1 MIKIKFL
8 DGKVKEYKSGVT
20 LATIAQDISKSLSK
34 KVIAGY
40 VDDELYDL
48 TRPIEH
54 DAQIRLIEIESEEGE
69 AILNH
74 SAAHLLAQA
83 ITRLYPSAKFG
94 VGPNIENGFYYDFK
108 TDETVKEEDIVKIEK
123 EMRKIVSEAVDVQ
136 RKVVSKK
143 EALKFF
149 KKDKYKTAIINDLD
163 DDQDITLYTQ
173 GEFTDLCRGVHVPNT
188 KMIKNFKLLSLAGAY
203 WRGDSNNEMLQRI
216 YGVAKP
222 TKEALEH
229 YLHVVEEGKKRD
241 HRKLGKELNLF
252 MFSEYGPGFPFF
264 LPHGMILRNQLE
276 AFWRDIHEKDG
287 YQMIQTPIM
296 LDKDLWE
303 VSGHWFNYRENMYTS
318 EVDKHEFVIKPMN
331 CPGAMMV
338 YDNTVHSYK
347 EFPLRFGE
355 LGLVHR
361 HEASGALHGLFRVRS
376 FTQDD
381 GHIFMMEEQIESEII
396 RLIKLYDEVY
406 SVFDLS
412 FEIELSTRP
421 ENYIG
426 EVATWDLAEEALA
439 KAITNAGYSY
449 KVNPGD
455 GAFYGPKLDF
465 KLKDSL
471 GRIWQ
476 CGTIQLDNNLPERFD
491 LTYIASDGTKKRP
504 ILLHRACLGSIERFI
519 GILIEHYAGAFPT
532 WLAPEQVRI
541 IPVNKVFNDYTQEI
555 NDLLL
560 SKHIRT
566 SIDERDEKLSYLIRD
581 AQVKKIPYQLV
592 IGEKEVKDKTI
603 TYRKYGSQEQ
613 VTLPLKDFVS
623 LMQKDIKNKG
633 KK

>member
-8 DGKVKEYKSGVT
+8 DGKIKEYDSGVT

-40 VDDELYDL
+40 VNDELYDL

-54 DAQIRLIEIESEEGE
+54 DAQIRLIEIESAEGE

-83 ITRLYPSAKFG
+83 ITRLYPNAKFG

-108 TDETVKEEDIVKIEK
+108 TDETVKEEDIAKIEK
-123 EMRKIVSEAVDVQ
+123 EMHKIVSEAVAVQ

-143 EALKFF
+143 EALKLF

-188 KMIKNFKLLSLAGAY
+188 KMIKHFKLLSLAGAY

-264 LPHGMILRNQLE
+264 LPNGMVLRNQLE

-331 CPGAMMV
+331 CPGVMV
-338 YDNTVHSYK
+338 VYANTVHSYK
-347 EFPLRFGE
+347 ELPLRFGE

-361 HEASGALHGLFRVRS
+361 HEASGALHGLFRVRA

-381 GHIFMMEEQIESEII
+381 GHIFMMEEQIEAEII

-412 FEIELSTRP
+412 FDIELSTRP
-421 ENYIG
+421 ENFIG
-426 EVATWDLAEEALA
+426 EVETWDLAEEALA
-439 KAITNAGYSY
+439 KAITNAGYTY

-491 LTYIASDGTKKRP
+491 LTYIAADGTKKRP

-519 GILIEHYAGAFPT
+519 GILTEHYAGAFPT

-541 IPVNKVFNDYTQEI
+541 IPVNEVFKDYAQEI
-555 NDLLL
+555 NNLLL
-560 SKHIRT
+560 NKHIRT
-566 SIDERDEKLSYLIRD
+566 RIDERDEKLSYLIRD
-581 AQVKKIPYQLV
+581 AQVNKIPYQLV

-603 TYRKYGSQEQ
+603 TYREYGSQEQ
-613 VTLPLKDFVS
+613 VTVPMKEFVT
-623 LMQKDIKNKG
+623 LIQKDIKNKG
-633 KK
+633 KR